1 MIIVRCRSLAVED
14 PRGVTLLETQLASLF
29 WEEVEQE
36 IMLIG
41 VRNNA
46 QPSNSILTLR
56 IGNVESADCRQEQKL
71 NAQILH
77 GCACGVRREHT

>member
-1 MIIVRCRSLAVED
+1 MVLHIWMIVVRCRSLAIED

-41 VRNNA
+41 VRA
-46 QPSNSILTLR
+46 
-56 IGNVESADCRQEQKL
+56 A
-71 NAQILH
+71 
-77 GCACGVRREHT
+77 

>member
-1 MIIVRCRSLAVED
+1 MIVVRCRSLAMED

-41 VRNNA
+41 VCRFIVDHLPPLCESSKIRTYYLNRKH
-46 QPSNSILTLR
+46 R
-56 IGNVESADCRQEQKL
+56 IR
-71 NAQILH
+71 
-77 GCACGVRREHT
+77 